1 MHEEYPDFAALAAAH
16 KEGEDFYRI
25 IRPHLS
31 STIVVIAPHGGRIEP
46 LTDEIAQEIAGDDF
60 SLYCFISRR
69 RSAEANLH
77 ITSHKFDDPDCVNLV
92 SKHERAVSIHG
103 CGGDG
108 ERVLLGGLDRLLI
121 SELAE
126 HIVSSGILAEVT
138 GHKYP
143 AIEPN
148 NICNRTLTSGGVQFE
163 LSRKFR
169 EGPSRERFVQAVRA
183 VLLAR
188 QTSV

>member
-1 MHEEYPDFAALAAAH
+1 MHNEYPDFAALAAAH
-16 KEGEDFYRI
+16 KEGKDFDRI
-25 IRPHLS
+25 IQPQS
-31 STIVVIAPHGGRIEP
+31 SSAIVVIAPHGGRIEP
-46 LTDEIAQEIAGDDF
+46 RTDEIAREIAGDDF
-60 SLYCFISRR
+60 SLYCFRSRM

-77 ITSHKFDDPDCVNLV
+77 ITSHRFDDPDCVNLV
-92 SKHERAVSIHG
+92 SKHKWAVAIHG
-103 CGGDG
+103 CGFDG
-108 ERVLLGGLDRLLI
+108 ERVLLGGLDRVLI
-121 SELAE
+121 SELAK
-126 HIVSSGILAEVT
+126 HLVSSGIRAEVT

-169 EGPSRERFVQAVRA
+169 EGPSRARFVQAVRA

-188 QTSV
+188 QNPV